1 MKNNIFK
8 ESLYKLANASY
19 HFSQGMS
26 LVYEPSVNILEE
38 LIKRAELAGLI
49 KEDEKWEEEV

>member
-1 MKNNIFK
+1 MKSNIFK
-8 ESLYKLANASY
+8 ESLDKLANASY
-19 HFSQGMS
+19 HFSQGMYW
-26 LVYEPSVNILEE
+26 VYEPSVHMLEE